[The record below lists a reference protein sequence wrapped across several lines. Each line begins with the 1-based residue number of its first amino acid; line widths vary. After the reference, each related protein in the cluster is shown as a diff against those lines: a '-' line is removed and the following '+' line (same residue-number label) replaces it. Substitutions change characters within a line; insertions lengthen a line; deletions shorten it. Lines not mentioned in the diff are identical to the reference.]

1 MLDAPAHERVT
12 AGPALPTLSPRA
24 VLEHGSVAA
33 LLLWWAIPMTRNE
46 GGRGHGSTAV
56 ALVLVAVALWANGA
70 LSRMSRT
77 ASTLVVAVPVAA
89 LVVCLA
95 SPTGWYGADDAAAY
109 TLGALTVAVIAGYA
123 RTAQRRRV
131 VVSAVCA
138 AGLLQFAEAFLPW
151 WGGEDPSSAMT
162 GTFYWWNPY
171 AAFLLPGA
179 LLGGALAVHGHR
191 PWRAIG
197 WFAAPLC
204 AAGIVFS
211 SSRMTLALLVVGCVG
226 LLLLGVARSS
236 RRGVLVR
243 WAAVG
248 VLTGGVVLGLSGP
261 PVFPHRVSAFAAAD
275 AKSAS
280 GQTVAQNGAYRVQFW
295 QRAMAV
301 LEDRPLVGSGPHGL
315 VGASD
320 GLVPSGLAR
329 SNLAHNGYLQALSD
343 GGLVLGLPFLAGCAG
358 CLVAGLRLLLSAC
371 RQPTERWLRIALP
384 VALFGSAAHSA
395 VDFDWSH
402 PSDLVLT
409 ALLAG
414 LVLSF
419 RPVAA
424 GRWRRLPAVLVTL
437 LVPVFVVGAWHWDDT
452 KLDIAR
458 MHGSAAARAHDLR
471 ETGSQPARDYRWASA
486 VLVEGA
492 GAGGPVTGHGVARS
506 DLAWAVDRTAA
517 VAPVAPDIQLLR
529 ARALVVLGRNGEA
542 ASLVDHVVNELGR
555 TGAGPV
561 ADQAAEVLA
570 ATGRSD
576 DARALLVQFLMGS
589 ALDDHA
595 GQHLSAL
602 LDVDRARLTEVDRC
616 AYAAVAPDLRAA
628 TTPDPGAP
636 AAGVSCEAVL
646 QGAAR

>member
-1 MLDAPAHERVT
+1 MLDAPAHLRAP
-12 AGPALPTLSPRA
+12 AGPGRPVLNARA
-24 VLEHGSVAA
+24 ALEHGSVAA
-33 LLLWWAIPMTRNE
+33 LLLWWAVPMTRNE
-46 GGRGHGSTAV
+46 GGRGPGSTAV
-56 ALVLVAVALWANGA
+56 ALIIVAVALWANDA
-70 LSRMSRT
+70 LSRMGRT
-77 ASTLVVAVPVAA
+77 ASNLIVAVPVAA
-89 LVVCLA
+89 LVICLA

-109 TLGALTVAVIAGYA
+109 TLGALTLAVIAGYA
-123 RTAQRRRV
+123 NSAQRRRV

-138 AGLLQFAEAFLPW
+138 AGLVQFAEAFLPW
-151 WGGEDPSSAMT
+151 WGGEDPSAPMI

-179 LLGGALAVHGHR
+179 LLGVALAVHGHR

-211 SSRMTLALLVVGCVG
+211 SSRMTLSLLVVGYFG
-226 LLLLGVARSS
+226 LLLLGLARSS

-243 WAAVG
+243 WVVVG
-248 VLTGGVVLGLSGP
+248 VLTGGVVLGVSGP
-261 PVFPHRVSAFAAAD
+261 PVFPHRVSVLAAAD

-295 QRAMAV
+295 QRAVAV
-301 LEDRPLVGSGPHGL
+301 FEDRPLVGSGPHAL

-320 GLVPSGLAR
+320 GLVPAGLAR
-329 SNLAHNGYLQALSD
+329 SNLAHNGYLQVLSD
-343 GGLVLGLPFLAGCAG
+343 GGLVLGLPFLLGCAG
-358 CLVAGLRLLLSAC
+358 VLVAGLRLLLSAR
-371 RQPTERWLRIALP
+371 RQPAERWLRIALP
-384 VALFGSAAHSA
+384 VALLGSAAHSA

-419 RPVAA
+419 RPVTAS
-424 GRWRRLPAVLVTL
+424 RWRRLPAVLVTL
-437 LVPVFVVGAWHWDDT
+437 LVPVFVVAAWHWDDT

-458 MHGSAAARAHDLR
+458 VHASAAVRAHDLR
-471 ETGSQPARDYRWASA
+471 ETGSQPVRDYRWASA

-492 GAGGPVTGHGVARS
+492 GASGPVSGHGVAPA
-506 DLAWAVDRTAA
+506 DLAWAVNRTAA

-529 ARALVVLGRNGEA
+529 ARALVVLGRKAEA
-542 ASLVDHVVNELGR
+542 ASLVDHVVTQMGR
-555 TGAGPV
+555 SGAGPV

-570 ATGRSD
+570 AVGRSD
-576 DARALLVQFLMGS
+576 DARSLLAQFLVVG

-595 GQHLSAL
+595 GQHLNAL
-602 LDVDRARLTEVDRC
+602 LDVDRGRLTELDRC
-616 AYAAVAPDLRAA
+616 AYAAVRPDLRPTSAS
-628 TTPDPGAP
+628 DPGAP
-636 AAGVSCEAVL
+636 APGVSCDAVL
-646 QGAAR
+646 RGVAR